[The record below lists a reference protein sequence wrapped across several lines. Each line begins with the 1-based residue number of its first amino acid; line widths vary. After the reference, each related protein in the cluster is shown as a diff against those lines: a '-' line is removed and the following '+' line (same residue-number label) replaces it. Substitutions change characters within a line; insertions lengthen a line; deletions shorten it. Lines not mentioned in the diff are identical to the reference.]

1 MLNKTKFLSIS
12 EIDRIIY
19 LHGLL
24 QVITSDV
31 AYYHIAGEYDELTAE
46 FYALKGTPKPSGIV
60 VF

>member
-1 MLNKTKFLSIS
+1 MLNKTKFLAIH
-12 EIDRIIY
+12 EIDRIIR

-24 QVITSDV
+24 SSVTSEI

>member
-1 MLNKTKFLSIS
+1 MLNKTKFLAIS

-24 QVITSDV
+24 SIVTSEI

-46 FYALKGTPKPSGIV
+46 FYALKGTPKPV
-60 VF
+60 DVAVF